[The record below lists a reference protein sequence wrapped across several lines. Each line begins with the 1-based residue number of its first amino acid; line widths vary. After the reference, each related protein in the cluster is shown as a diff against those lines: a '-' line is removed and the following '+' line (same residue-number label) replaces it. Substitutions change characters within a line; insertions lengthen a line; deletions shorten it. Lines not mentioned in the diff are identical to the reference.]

1 MPPLLPTFSP
11 TRAGFACPALLA
23 AAARAPIGGERETLL
38 GVLMAARLVAGL
50 CPDQGLAA
58 GTRGARAEAARGW
71 LTSVTLA
78 AKIRTAVL
86 RCIASSEGQSPQGA
100 AEALVALLEL
110 VPTPMDRSA
119 RREVSRLIE
128 ALQGAPVVLLA
139 PPRAP

>member
-1 MPPLLPTFSP
+1 MPPALPTFSP
-11 TRAGFACPALLA
+11 TRAGFTCPALLA

-38 GVLMAARLVAGL
+38 GVLMAARLAAGL
-50 CPDQGLAA
+50 CPDQGLLA

-86 RCIASSEGQSPQGA
+86 RCIASSEGEHPQGA
-100 AEALVALLEL
+100 AESLLALLEL
-110 VPTPMDRSA
+110 LPTPLDRST
-119 RREVSRLIE
+119 RRELHRLLE
-128 ALQGAPVVLLA
+128 ALRGAPVALLA